1 MALIGMKDVSWGFGG
16 TPLIDGVTFHI
27 ERGQR
32 VCLLGRNGAGKSSLF
47 KLLQGKM
54 SPDGG
59 EIWRQQGVTVAEL
72 AQDVPAEFDGTVFD
86 VVAGGLGEKGD
97 IIAKFRRL
105 NQKEASDGRSDPDVR
120 QATLQHQIEADG
132 AWETQ
137 RHVESLLTRM
147 QLAPDARFATLSAG
161 MKRRVLFAR
170 AMAKDPDVL
179 LLDEPTNHLDV
190 AAIEWMEDFVLKN
203 VKTLWFITHDRAFLK
218 KVANRIME
226 LDRGRLVAYDC
237 DYGTYLE
244 RRQAAMEA
252 KEKQRSE
259 FDKKLAKEETWI
271 RQGLKARRKR
281 NEGRVRALEKM
292 REARRARRNEVGN
305 VNLQVQQA
313 EKTGKLVMEARSIR
327 AAVYGSA
334 DGSQGRTPLVSDFS
348 TVIMRGDRVGI
359 IGPNGAGK
367 TTLLQILLNQAAPDD
382 GHVRHGHGLRV
393 AYFDQLRAGLDE
405 NRTVSENIGEGN
417 DFIVFNGEKRHVISY
432 LKDFLFTPERCRTPV
447 HILSGGEKNRLL
459 LARLFTRP
467 ANVLVMDEPTND
479 LDIET
484 LELLEDMLFHFQGT
498 VLVVSHDRAFL
509 NNVVTSTIVFEGQGE
524 VIEYAGG
531 YDDWLIQRAKRQK
544 DMPAEKK
551 EKPAAKPAPSEKP
564 RGNRP
569 PKLGFKEKR
578 ELDALPA
585 KIEEMEAEYD
595 ALYAQMGEPEFYKT
609 DKDEIA
615 RVKARMEELE
625 KAIEYAYDRW
635 EALERGV

>member
-1 MALIGMKDVSWGFGG
+1 M
-16 TPLIDGVTFHI
+16 IDGVTFHI

-226 LDRGRLVAYDC
+226 LDRGHLAAYDC
-237 DYGTYLE
+237 DYGTYLA
-244 RRQAAMEA
+244 RRQAAIEA
-252 KEKQRSE
+252 EEKQRSE

-313 EKTGKLVMEARSIR
+313 EKTGKLVIEARSIR
-327 AAVYGSA
+327 AAVDGSA

-367 TTLLQILLNQAAPDD
+367 TTLLQILLKQAAPDD

-578 ELDALPA
+578 ELEALPA

>member
-1 MALIGMKDVSWGFGG
+1 
-16 TPLIDGVTFHI
+16 LIDGVTFHI

-97 IIAKFRRL
+97 IIAEFRRL

-147 QLAPDARFATLSAG
+147 QLAPDARFAALSAG

-237 DYGTYLE
+237 DYDTYLE

-252 KEKQRSE
+252 EEKQRSE

-313 EKTGKLVMEARSIR
+313 EKTGKLVIEARSIR
-327 AAVYGSA
+327 AAVDGSA

-367 TTLLQILLNQAAPDD
+367 TTLLQILLKQAAPDD

-578 ELDALPA
+578 ELEALPA
-585 KIEEMEAEYD
+585 RIEEMEAEYD

>member
-1 MALIGMKDVSWGFGG
+1 M
-16 TPLIDGVTFHI
+16 IDGVTFHI

-97 IIAKFRRL
+97 IIAEFRQL
-105 NQKEASDGRSDPDVR
+105 NQKEASDGRSDPDGR
-120 QATLQHQIEADG
+120 QATLQHQMEADG

-147 QLAPDARFATLSAG
+147 QLAPDARFAALSAG

-237 DYGTYLE
+237 DYETYLA

-252 KEKQRSE
+252 EEKQRSE

-292 REARRARRNEVGN
+292 REARRARRNEAGN

-313 EKTGKLVMEARSIR
+313 EKTGKLVIEARSIR
-327 AAVYGSA
+327 AAVDGSA

-367 TTLLQILLNQAAPDD
+367 TTLLQILLKQAAPDD

-509 NNVVTSTIVFEGQGE
+509 NNVVTCTIVFEGEGE

-578 ELDALPA
+578 DLEALPA
-585 KIEEMEAEYD
+585 KIVEMEAEYD
-595 ALYAQMGEPEFYKT
+595 ALYAQMAEPEFYKT

>member
-1 MALIGMKDVSWGFGG
+1 LK
-16 TPLIDGVTFHI
+16 
-27 ERGQR
+27 
-32 VCLLGRNGAGKSSLF
+32 GASGSAY
-47 KLLQGKM
+47 
-54 SPDGG
+54 
-59 EIWRQQGVTVAEL
+59 WAET
-72 AQDVPAEFDGTVFD
+72 APA
-86 VVAGGLGEKGD
+86 
-97 IIAKFRRL
+97 
-105 NQKEASDGRSDPDVR
+105 N
-120 QATLQHQIEADG
+120 
-132 AWETQ
+132 
-137 RHVESLLTRM
+137 
-147 QLAPDARFATLSAG
+147 
-161 MKRRVLFAR
+161 
-170 AMAKDPDVL
+170 
-179 LLDEPTNHLDV
+179 
-190 AAIEWMEDFVLKN
+190 
-203 VKTLWFITHDRAFLK
+203 RAFLK

-292 REARRARRNEVGN
+292 REARRARRNEVDN

-313 EKTGKLVMEARSIR
+313 EKTGKLVIEARSIR
-327 AAVYGSA
+327 AAGDGSA
-334 DGSQGRTPLVSDFS
+334 DGSQGRTHLVSDFS

-367 TTLLQILLNQAAPDD
+367 TTLLQILLKQAAPDD

-432 LKDFLFTPERCRTPV
+432 LKDFLFTPERWRTPV

-467 ANVLVMDEPTND
+467 TNVLVMDEPTND
-479 LDIET
+479 LGIET

-509 NNVVTSTIVFEGQGE
+509 NNVVTCTIVFEGQGE

-551 EKPAAKPAPSEKP
+551 EKPSAKPAPSEKP

-569 PKLGFKEKR
+569 PKLGSKEKR
-578 ELDALPA
+578 ELEALPA
-585 KIEEMEAEYD
+585 KIEEMETECD
-595 ALYAQMGEPEFYKT
+595 ALYAQMAEPEFYKT
-609 DKDEIA
+609 DKDEIV

-635 EALERGV
+635 EALEGGV

>member
-1 MALIGMKDVSWGFGG
+1 M
-16 TPLIDGVTFHI
+16 IDGVTFHI

-97 IIAKFRRL
+97 IIAEFRRL

-147 QLAPDARFATLSAG
+147 QLAPDARFAALSAG

-226 LDRGRLVAYDC
+226 LDRGQLVAYDC
-237 DYGTYLE
+237 DYETYLE

-252 KEKQRSE
+252 EEKQRSE

-313 EKTGKLVMEARSIR
+313 EKTGKLVIEARSIR
-327 AAVYGSA
+327 AAVDGSA

-367 TTLLQILLNQAAPDD
+367 TTLLQILLKQAAPDD

-509 NNVVTSTIVFEGQGE
+509 NNVVTCTIVFEGQGE

-578 ELDALPA
+578 ELEALPA
-585 KIEEMEAEYD
+585 KIEEMETEYD
-595 ALYAQMGEPEFYKT
+595 ALYAQMAEPEFYKT

>member
-1 MALIGMKDVSWGFGG
+1 M
-16 TPLIDGVTFHI
+16 IDGVTFHI

-132 AWETQ
+132 TWETQ

-252 KEKQRSE
+252 KEKERSE

-292 REARRARRNEVGN
+292 REARRAWRNEVGN

-313 EKTGKLVMEARSIR
+313 EKTGKLVIEARSIR
-327 AAVYGSA
+327 AAVDGSA

-595 ALYAQMGEPEFYKT
+595 ALYAQMADPEFYKT

>member
-1 MALIGMKDVSWGFGG
+1 M
-16 TPLIDGVTFHI
+16 IDGVTFHI

-97 IIAKFRRL
+97 IIAKFRQL
-105 NQKEASDGRSDPDVR
+105 NQKAASDGRSDPDVR

-147 QLAPDARFATLSAG
+147 QLAPDARFAALSAG

-237 DYGTYLE
+237 DYGTYLA
-244 RRQAAMEA
+244 RRQAAIEA
-252 KEKQRSE
+252 EEKQRSE

-313 EKTGKLVMEARSIR
+313 EKTGKLVIEARSIR
-327 AAVYGSA
+327 AAVDGSA

-367 TTLLQILLNQAAPDD
+367 TTLLQILLKQAAPDD

-531 YDDWLIQRAKRQK
+531 YDDWLSQRAKRQK

-578 ELDALPA
+578 ELEALPA

>member
-1 MALIGMKDVSWGFGG
+1 M
-16 TPLIDGVTFHI
+16 IDGVTFHI

-105 NQKEASDGRSDPDVR
+105 DQKEASDGRSDPDVR

-252 KEKQRSE
+252 KEKERSE

-327 AAVYGSA
+327 AAVDGSA
-334 DGSQGRTPLVSDFS
+334 DGSQDRTPLVSDFS

-367 TTLLQILLNQAAPDD
+367 TTLLQILLKQAAPDD

-578 ELDALPA
+578 ELEALPA